1 MQECEIDQCFQ
12 TKNIQNPKIEEK
24 AMKQN
29 IRGLHVKRTMS
40 KSHGRNYLCWVP
52 FLVNYNIDV
61 DVNALKP
68 CDVLFSIMV

>member
-1 MQECEIDQCFQ
+1 M
-12 TKNIQNPKIEEK
+12 EEK

>member
-1 MQECEIDQCFQ
+1 M
-12 TKNIQNPKIEEK
+12 EEK

-52 FLVNYNIDV
+52 FLVNDNKDV
-61 DVNALKP
+61 DVNAFKP
-68 CDVLFSIMV
+68 CDVLFIIIV